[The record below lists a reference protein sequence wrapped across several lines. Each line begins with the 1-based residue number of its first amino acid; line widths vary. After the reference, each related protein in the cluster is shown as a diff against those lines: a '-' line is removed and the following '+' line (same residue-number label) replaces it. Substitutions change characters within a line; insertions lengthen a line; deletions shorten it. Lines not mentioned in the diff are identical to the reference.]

1 MKRGISIIGGVLL
14 AATLSVPVVAVAKAH
29 ESQKG
34 GLPALEEVVDAIQ
47 AAVATLQGQVTTLI
61 GVVGTLKGQVT
72 TLQGQ
77 NSWAVIEAGGT
88 VARFSSNL
96 GGTAPKVDHVVGS
109 GVYEVNFG
117 KNVTNCVY
125 EATIGD
131 TANALPAQGQISV
144 SGDVDLDSGNDVYVQ
159 TFGTNG
165 TTATDLPFHLF
176 VSCN

>member
-14 AATLSVPVVAVAKAH
+14 AATLSIPALAGHHH

-47 AAVATLQGQVTTLI
+47 ATVATLQGQVTTLMSE
-61 GVVGTLKGQVT
+61 VSALTATVT

-77 NSWAVIEAGGT
+77 NSWAVVLANGS
-88 VARFSSNL
+88 VARFSTNL
-96 GGTAPKVDHVVGS
+96 GGTAPTVDHVVGS

-117 KNVTNCVY
+117 KDVTNCVY

-131 TANALPAQGQISV
+131 AAHAVPAQGQISV
-144 SGDVDLDSGNDVYVQ
+144 SGDVDGDSVNDVYVQ
-159 TFGTNG
+159 TFGTDG
-165 TTATDLPFHLF
+165 TTATDSPFHLF

>member
-14 AATLSVPVVAVAKAH
+14 AAALSAPALAGHHH

-34 GLPALEEVVDAIQ
+34 GLPALEEVVDGIE
-47 AAVATLQGQVTTLI
+47 AAVA
-61 GVVGTLKGQVT
+61 

-77 NSWAVIEAGGT
+77 NSWAVVAANGT

-96 GGTAPKVDHVVGS
+96 GSAPTVDHVVGS

-117 KNVTNCVY
+117 KDVTNCVY

-131 TANALPAQGQISV
+131 TANAVPAQGQVSV
-144 SGDVDLDSGNDVYVQ
+144 SGDVDNEPSVNDVYVQ
-159 TFGTNG
+159 TFGTDG
-165 TTATDLPFHLF
+165 TTATDLPFHLL